1 MLDPLAAQFAH
12 LIGPK
17 KTNLAAQTPYSAR
30 VVRLL
35 SRKTLERKKIK
46 VCLKSE
52 PEPDI
57 SGYPKFRVFFF
68 QISFG

>member
-17 KTNLAAQTPYSAR
+17 NPNLAAQTPYSAR

-35 SRKTLERKKIK
+35 SRKTLERKKNM
-46 VCLKSE
+46 
-52 PEPDI
+52 
-57 SGYPKFRVFFF
+57 PKAGGFAAAH
-68 QISFG
+68 